1 MPMRVHETASTSRV
15 GGTQHPLSTGFIPDQ
30 GLGAVD
36 LSPTIVPSLAG
47 LEALNSP
54 GDWLQTDS
62 HSLSRQE
69 KPLADVRLPPREA
82 IFFRTDEEPKTVP
95 IQLWEGKVLDVNT
108 KSGTMD
114 VYLSAKIGNSPDHT
128 AEINLEWVHAQD
140 SDLVRPG
147 AIFYL
152 TLYKETKR
160 GSISNSEELRFRRLP
175 SWSKSQIE
183 RVKLEASRLLA
194 RAKEKAQ
201 AG

>member
-1 MPMRVHETASTSRV
+1 MLMRAHVTAPTARA

-30 GLGAVD
+30 GIDAVD
-36 LSPTIVPSLAG
+36 LSPTMVPSITEF
-47 LEALNSP
+47 EALNSP

-62 HSLSRQE
+62 HLPSQQE

-82 IFFRTDEEPKTVP
+82 IFYRTDEEPRTVP
-95 IQLWEGKVLDVNT
+95 IQLWEGKVLDVDSR
-108 KSGTMD
+108 SGTMN

-140 SDLVRPG
+140 LDLVRPG

-160 GSISNSEELRFRRLP
+160 GSISNAEELRFRRLP

-183 RVKLEASRLLA
+183 RIKLEASRLLA
-194 RAKEKAQ
+194 RAKEKPQ